1 MLLRQPRLNPA
12 DIVIEFAAAAAGA
25 SLHPAMH
32 AERISTETKALAAG
46 DFLRSVEIRICMPA
60 NLPNLVS
67 AINALRL
74 SSITKDSHGANH
86 CRNCISV
93 ELSNASSHRQ
103 NAAIG

>member
-1 MLLRQPRLNPA
+1 
-12 DIVIEFAAAAAGA
+12 
-25 SLHPAMH
+25 
-32 AERISTETKALAAG
+32 
-46 DFLRSVEIRICMPA
+46 MPA

-86 CRNCISV
+86 CRDCISV

-103 NAAIG
+103 NVAIG